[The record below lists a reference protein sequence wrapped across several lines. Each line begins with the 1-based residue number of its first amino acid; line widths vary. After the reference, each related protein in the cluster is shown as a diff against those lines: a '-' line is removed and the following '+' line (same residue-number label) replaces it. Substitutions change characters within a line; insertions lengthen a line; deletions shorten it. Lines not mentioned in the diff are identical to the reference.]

1 MFLRVGIIY
10 VSLHSMDNKK
20 HSPKAGFIRKCN
32 SNCIESLKL
41 QRGEK
46 FTSPGK
52 AQHASEIIQAL
63 SSNCLSFPHIT
74 KIASEFKMITYSS
87 YIKCTGSQRSLCPIC
102 WGIYRIISMPAHDG
116 KNSGLVLE
124 LMHRLVMMR
133 NIMIEIIIG
142 IALLLMDHWKY
153 NWPNET

>member
-1 MFLRVGIIY
+1 MFSCVGIIC
-10 VSLHSMDNKK
+10 VSLPSVDNKK
-20 HSPKAGFIRKCN
+20 HFPKAGFIRKCS
-32 SNCIESLKL
+32 SNCTESLKL

-63 SSNCLSFPHIT
+63 SSNCLSLPHIT
-74 KIASEFKMITYSS
+74 KIAFEFKMITYSS

-102 WGIYRIISMPAHDG
+102 SGIYRMISMPAHDG

-124 LMHRLVMMR
+124 LMHRLVMR
-133 NIMIEIIIG
+133 NIILEIIMG
-142 IALLLMDHWKY
+142 IALLLMDHRKY
-153 NWPNET
+153 N